1 MGAMPAYK
9 FEVIESR
16 KRDSAREYFF
26 ELERNLMSEGTRSKS
41 VGEVEEELYTGIM
54 ELGRRLI
61 QKHIDARGDGHVGEA
76 ICREDGK
83 RLSHKRLG
91 TRHLETLFGEVEVDR
106 VGYSHHGEASIFPKD
121 IQMSLPKKVYSYPVQ
136 QKVCREAI
144 RSAYD
149 EIDETLSEYT
159 GAHVPKRQSLEIVT
173 QAAEDFDAFYQERSS
188 QVQVQVQTQ
197 AQAQAQTQTQVQI
210 QPQAQRIDLP
220 GDILVQ
226 TGDGKGIPMR
236 EEGLREAT
244 RKRAMSQKLSNR
256 RSKGEKKHRKREAMV
271 ASVYTIKPH
280 IRTVD
285 DIMADFFGEKKR
297 GASSPSPPR
306 PENKRVWASLSKEKT
321 EVFHEMAD
329 EGQQRASGVKTAAF
343 LCDGANIL
351 QDLAKKILKPAFDG
365 TVITFVIIL
374 DLLHVL
380 GYLWKAALAF
390 FSEGDR
396 QAEVWVGKYLRMI
409 LEGKASVVAGV
420 LRRMATQRGLQG
432 SKREAVE
439 KAADYFLNNKEYM
452 QYKSYL
458 ELGLPIA
465 SGVIEGAC
473 KHLVKDRFEISGARW
488 GLEGAEALLKLRSI
502 YQSGDWQDYWKFHMA
517 CEQERLHPQKQW
529 EPVDEAKTPKFTV
542 IQGGKPWKK

>member
-9 FEVIESR
+9 FEVIESS
-16 KRDSAREYFF
+16 KSDSAREYFF
-26 ELERNLMSEGTRSKS
+26 ELERTLMSENTRSQS
-41 VGEVEEELYTGIM
+41 IGDVEEELYAGIM

-61 QKHIDARGDGHVGEA
+61 QEHINVRGDGHVGEA
-76 ICREDGK
+76 IVREDGK
-83 RLSHKRLG
+83 RLSHKRSG
-91 TRHLETLFGEVEVDR
+91 IRHLETLFGEVEVAR
-106 VGYSHHGEASIFPKD
+106 VGYRHHGESSIFPKD
-121 IQMSLPKKVYSYPVQ
+121 SQMFLPKKVYSYPVQ

-173 QAAEDFDAFYQERSS
+173 QAAEDVDAFYQERSS
-188 QVQVQVQTQ
+188 Q
-197 AQAQAQTQTQVQI
+197 AQTQVYARPQVQ
-210 QPQAQRIDLP
+210 RIAP
-220 GDILVQ
+220 HGDILVE

-236 EEGLREAT
+236 DEGLREPT
-244 RKRAMSQKLSNR
+244 RKRAMSQKLSKR

-271 ASVYTIKPH
+271 ASVYTIQPY

-285 DIMADFFGEKKR
+285 DIMANFFGEKNR
-297 GASSPSPPR
+297 DCTSPPR
-306 PENKRVWASLSKEKT
+306 PENKRVWASLSKEKV
-321 EVFHEMAD
+321 EVFQEMAD
-329 EGQQRASGVKTAAF
+329 EGQQRISGVKIAAF

-351 QDLAKKILKPAFDG
+351 QDLAKNILKPQFD
-365 TVITFVIIL
+365 TTLITFVIIL

-409 LEGKASVVAGV
+409 LEGQASVVAGV

-432 SKREAVE
+432 SKREAVD

-452 QYKSYL
+452 HYKSYL

-465 SGVIEGAC
+465 SGVIEGTC

-488 GLEGAEALLKLRSI
+488 GLEGAEALLQLRSI
-502 YQSGDWQDYWKFHMA
+502 YQSGDWQDYWRFHIA
-517 CEQERLHPQKQW
+517 REQERLHPQKQW
-529 EPVDEAKTPKFTV
+529 EPVHEAKIPKFTV